1 MNNFKIKD
9 LMISL
14 RPQSDPDKIYIGAHF
29 NMHTMAFE
37 AQCNTGNSCQGATK
51 PNCNTGNSCQ
61 GATKPNCNTGNSC
74 QGSTKPAHLF
84 QGEGSIYSSELL
96 NLKQTLAGMQ
106 AKA

>member
-14 RPQSDPDKIYIGAHF
+14 CPQSDSDKIYIGAHF

-61 GATKPNCNTGNSC
+61 G
-74 QGSTKPAHLF
+74 STKPAHLL

>member
-14 RPQSDPDKIYIGAHF
+14 RPQSASDKIYIGAHF

-37 AQCNTGNSCQGATK
+37 AQ
-51 PNCNTGNSCQ
+51 CNTGNSCQ

>member
-14 RPQSDPDKIYIGAHF
+14 RPQSDSDKIYIGAHF
-29 NMHTMAFE
+29 NMHTIAFE
-37 AQCNTGNSCQGATK
+37 AQ
-51 PNCNTGNSCQ
+51 CNTGNSCQ

>member
-37 AQCNTGNSCQGATK
+37 AQCNTGNSCQG
-51 PNCNTGNSCQ
+51 S
-61 GATKPNCNTGNSC
+61 TKPNCNTGNSC